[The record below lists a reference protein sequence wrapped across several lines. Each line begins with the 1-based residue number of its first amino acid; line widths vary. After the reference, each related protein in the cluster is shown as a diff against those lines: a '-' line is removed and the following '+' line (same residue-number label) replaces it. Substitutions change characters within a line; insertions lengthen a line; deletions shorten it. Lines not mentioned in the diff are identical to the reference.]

1 MNNMNRKMKGIKKS
15 KKQKVLSKN
24 KKLKM
29 KRYSIDNNLY
39 WLLTDLKR
47 KNLINLFDSK
57 KSRQRLASQC
67 RPQVFTMTNLIHEL
81 VILIKA
87 Q

>member
-1 MNNMNRKMKGIKKS
+1 MKGIKKS

-57 KSRQRLASQC
+57 KSRQRLAS
-67 RPQVFTMTNLIHEL
+67 
-81 VILIKA
+81 
-87 Q
+87 

>member
-1 MNNMNRKMKGIKKS
+1 MNNMIRKMKGIKKS

-57 KSRQRLASQC
+57 KSCQRLAS
-67 RPQVFTMTNLIHEL
+67 
-81 VILIKA
+81 
-87 Q
+87 

>member
-1 MNNMNRKMKGIKKS
+1 MNNMNRKMKGIKKL
-15 KKQKVLSKN
+15 KKKVLSKN

-29 KRYSIDNNLY
+29 KRYSINNNLY

-57 KSRQRLASQC
+57 KSRQRLAS
-67 RPQVFTMTNLIHEL
+67 
-81 VILIKA
+81 
-87 Q
+87 

>member
-57 KSRQRLASQC
+57 KSCQRLAS
-67 RPQVFTMTNLIHEL
+67 
-81 VILIKA
+81 
-87 Q
+87 

>member
-57 KSRQRLASQC
+57 KSRQRLAS
-67 RPQVFTMTNLIHEL
+67 
-81 VILIKA
+81 
-87 Q
+87 

>member
-1 MNNMNRKMKGIKKS
+1 MNNMIRKMKGIKKS
-15 KKQKVLSKN
+15 KKQKVLSKK

-57 KSRQRLASQC
+57 KSRQRLAS
-67 RPQVFTMTNLIHEL
+67 
-81 VILIKA
+81 
-87 Q
+87 

>member
-1 MNNMNRKMKGIKKS
+1 MKGIKKS

-24 KKLKM
+24 KKLKI

-57 KSRQRLASQC
+57 KSRQRLAS
-67 RPQVFTMTNLIHEL
+67 
-81 VILIKA
+81 
-87 Q
+87 

>member
-24 KKLKM
+24 KKLKI

-57 KSRQRLASQC
+57 KSRQRLAS
-67 RPQVFTMTNLIHEL
+67 
-81 VILIKA
+81 
-87 Q
+87 

>member
-1 MNNMNRKMKGIKKS
+1 MNNINRKMKGIKKS

-57 KSRQRLASQC
+57 KSRQRLAS
-67 RPQVFTMTNLIHEL
+67 
-81 VILIKA
+81 
-87 Q
+87 

>member
-1 MNNMNRKMKGIKKS
+1 MNNMIRKMKGIKKS

-57 KSRQRLASQC
+57 KSRQRLAS
-67 RPQVFTMTNLIHEL
+67 
-81 VILIKA
+81 
-87 Q
+87 